1 VSSWSQESA
10 LGAYGRYRIATQV
23 EYYTRQAN
31 RYERARRHALVIT
44 ASLFVLATLFGAL
57 GTVDEPRRGVW
68 AFVAAGLAALG
79 TTVTGYESAFA
90 FQTLAPQYSDRG
102 AALKLAEAKGPEAD
116 DVALDKY
123 VKSIEL
129 ILRSEVETWSRLSVD
144 LNTLAGVKPPE
155 EPKPDVAAPP
165 SRRR

>member
-1 VSSWSQESA
+1 VSNWSQDSA

-79 TTVTGYESAFA
+79 TTVTGYESAFG
-90 FQTLAPQYSDRG
+90 FETLARQYRDTV
-102 AALKLAEAKGPEAD
+102 AALKLAEAKGPEPD

-144 LNTLAGVKPPE
+144 LSSLTAA
-155 EPKPDVAAPP
+155 EPAAETTTTATPLP
-165 SRRR
+165 RRR